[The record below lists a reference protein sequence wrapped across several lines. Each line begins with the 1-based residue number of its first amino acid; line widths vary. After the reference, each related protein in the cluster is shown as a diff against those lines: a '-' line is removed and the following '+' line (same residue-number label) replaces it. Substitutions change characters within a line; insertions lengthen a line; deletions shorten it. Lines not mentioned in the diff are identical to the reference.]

1 MASADKKLSLGTSV
15 VTLFDAAALDTACDA
30 FWVSADATNG
40 SDVMVNVSPLHTAG
54 EYFYVAPGQDQ
65 PFRYS
70 TASGS
75 GIQKVTA
82 KMEGAGVGIVRY
94 GVVARFPAGG

>member
-1 MASADKKLSLGTSV
+1 MASADKKLSLGVNV
-15 VTLFDAAALDTACDA
+15 VTLFDAAALDTACDS
-30 FWVSADATNG
+30 FWVSADGTNG

-54 EYFYVAPGQDQ
+54 EYFYLQPGKEQ

-70 TASGS
+70 TTAGS
-75 GIQKVTA
+75 GITKVTA
-82 KMEGAGVGIVRY
+82 KMEGSGVGIVRY